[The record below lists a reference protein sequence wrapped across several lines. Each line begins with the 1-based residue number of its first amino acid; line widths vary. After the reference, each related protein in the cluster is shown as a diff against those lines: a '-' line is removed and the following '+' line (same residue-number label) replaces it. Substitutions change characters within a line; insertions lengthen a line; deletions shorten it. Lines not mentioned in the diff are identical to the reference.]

1 MWCEYISTSVYPD
14 IWGGKKCIANFC
26 NKKTHQSIKST
37 EERLKQNVTN
47 LKYFFFF
54 TIIQYISSSECF
66 QIHVYKSRNRNLI
79 YLGKIY
85 KCMESF

>member
-1 MWCEYISTSVYPD
+1 MNILVQVFIQIFEK
-14 IWGGKKCIANFC
+14 KKCITNFC

-66 QIHVYKSRNRNLI
+66 QIHVYKSRYRNLI
-79 YLGKIY
+79 Y
-85 KCMESF
+85 